1 MGSPLDVRFDE
12 MDGVLVVVPLARQL
26 DIVNASQF
34 CDATLDRL
42 SERALVVLDLG
53 AVRFMDSSGIACLV
67 RMIKRM
73 PPGGQLRLATVDR
86 KVETLLVMTRLA
98 PLFPSFGSVAEAVK
112 A

>member
-1 MGSPLDVRFDE
+1 MGSSLEVRFDE
-12 MDGVLVVVPLARQL
+12 MDGVLVVVPLAKQL

-42 SERALVVLDLG
+42 PERALVVLDLG
-53 AVRFMDSSGIACLV
+53 AVHFMDSSGIACLV

-73 PPGGQLRLATVDR
+73 PPGGQLRLAAVER
-86 KVETLLVMTRLA
+86 KVNTLLVMTRLA

>member
-1 MGSPLDVRFDE
+1 LDVRFDE
-12 MDGVLVVVPLARQL
+12 MDGVLVVVPLAKQL

-42 SERALVVLDLG
+42 PGRARVVVDLS

-73 PPGGQLRLATVDR
+73 PPGGQLRLAAVDR
-86 KVETLLVMTRLA
+86 RVETLFVVTRLA
-98 PLFPSFGSVAEAVK
+98 AIFPSFASVAEAVK
-112 A
+112 G